1 MFTSGVAAKY
11 VRLRYELQKNLSIFR
26 LLDFE
31 TIDKETVDLQ
41 LACEYSP
48 LSVQRVWCT
57 SFLHVVGCEDKAS
70 EMETRHGAVP
80 APGLERT
87 KSRGKSIK

>member
-48 LSVQRVWCT
+48 LSVQRV
-57 SFLHVVGCEDKAS
+57 
-70 EMETRHGAVP
+70 
-80 APGLERT
+80 
-87 KSRGKSIK
+87 